1 MRLKNTINSDEE
13 SESAFVSKLTIAN
26 AALKSSSKVVL
37 VKLSKFLCILVTLIR
52 VEGDI
57 FNLELIQRQIVIF
70 SILVS
75 TAHIGVANEEDREVF

>member
-57 FNLELIQRQIVIF
+57 FNVYHAQSLE
-70 SILVS
+70 
-75 TAHIGVANEEDREVF
+75 

>member
-37 VKLSKFLCILVTLIR
+37 VKSLKFLCILLTLTR

-57 FNLELIQRQIVIF
+57 FNDYHAQGLE
-70 SILVS
+70 
-75 TAHIGVANEEDREVF
+75 

>member
-37 VKLSKFLCILVTLIR
+37 VKSFKFLCILVTLTR

-57 FNLELIQRQIVIF
+57 VNDHHAQSFELGFLKNNNQVDLF
-70 SILVS
+70 YKY
-75 TAHIGVANEEDREVF
+75 